1 MGPLPA
7 HSCRRLDGG
16 DPPSILR
23 DRPKW
28 RSVGLKPAVVGGAS
42 IFNFD

>member
-1 MGPLPA
+1 VKVFA
-7 HSCRRLDGG
+7 CRPDGG
-16 DPPSILR
+16 DPSSALR

-28 RSVGLKPAVVGGAS
+28 RSIGLKPAVVGGAS